1 MAEGVSV
8 TRKRHSSGFKAK
20 VALEAASGRWT
31 ANEVASRHGL
41 HPTQVSQ
48 WKRQLTD
55 GADQLFARGNGRHK
69 QAEEEQASRLYEE
82 IGRLKM
88 ELEWVKKKAALF
100 E

>member
-1 MAEGVSV
+1 MA
-8 TRKRHSSGFKAK
+8 RKRHSASFKAK

-31 ANEVASRHGL
+31 VNEVASWHGL

-48 WKRQLTD
+48 WKRQLMD
-55 GADQLFARGNGRHK
+55 GADELFARRNGRHR
-69 QAEEEQASRLYEE
+69 QIEEEQTSRLYEE

-88 ELEWVKKKAALF
+88 ELEWLKKKASLF